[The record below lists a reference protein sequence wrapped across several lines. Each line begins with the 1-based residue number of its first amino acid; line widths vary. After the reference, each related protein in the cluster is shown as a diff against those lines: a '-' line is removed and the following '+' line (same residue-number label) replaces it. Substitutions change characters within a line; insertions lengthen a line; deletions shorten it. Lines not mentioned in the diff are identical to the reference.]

1 MVTEMTERRIHYHRN
16 GGVTARLELVM
27 PDGGDFPESFAR
39 RHADAVGAA
48 FDGGFS
54 KNADDAFDAARARDR
69 AYRFRAYRFRPYTL
83 RIEYRFTSGNGEK
96 SSRKTK
102 KKQPKKDEKKEQKK
116 KERTGEMSVSY
127 LCTSGRRVVYAGEEK
142 HRFRF
147 SKGAVLYLGACRS

>member
-1 MVTEMTERRIHYHRN
+1 MTERRIHYHRN

-48 FDGGFS
+48 FDGCFS

-69 AYRFRAYRFRPYTL
+69 AYRFRPYTL
-83 RIEYRFTSGNGEK
+83 RIEYRFRSGNGEK

-102 KKQPKKDEKKEQKK
+102 KKQQEKDEKKGRTK
-116 KERTGEMSVSY
+116 KERAGEMSVSY
-127 LCTSGRRVVYAGEEK
+127 LCTSGRHVVYAGEEK

>member
-54 KNADDAFDAARARDR
+54 KNADDAFDAARARDISLPPVHAADR
-69 AYRFRAYRFRPYTL
+69 VPLY
-83 RIEYRFTSGNGEK
+83 
-96 SSRKTK
+96 
-102 KKQPKKDEKKEQKK
+102 
-116 KERTGEMSVSY
+116 ER
-127 LCTSGRRVVYAGEEK
+127 
-142 HRFRF
+142 
-147 SKGAVLYLGACRS
+147 